1 MEIAN
6 TVDIRV
12 IVHYNVVNGGDKQGH
27 AQASTVIYK
36 MKDEEATA
44 ALYDYIRNMGGDQF
58 LVHIDAYRKQRGEWR
73 NVLDTVNIDNVTYIE
88 WPKDVI
94 DKFTDADSTE

>member
-6 TVDIRV
+6 TDIRV

-36 MKDEEATA
+36 MKDEKA
-44 ALYDYIRNMGGDQF
+44 AKLLYDYIRNMDDGIHN
-58 LVHIDAYRKQRGEWR
+58 LVYIDAYRKQRGEWR
-73 NVLDTVNIDNVTYIE
+73 NVLDTVNINNVTYIE
-88 WPKDVI
+88 WPKDVL
-94 DKFTDADSTE
+94 DEFVDADSTE